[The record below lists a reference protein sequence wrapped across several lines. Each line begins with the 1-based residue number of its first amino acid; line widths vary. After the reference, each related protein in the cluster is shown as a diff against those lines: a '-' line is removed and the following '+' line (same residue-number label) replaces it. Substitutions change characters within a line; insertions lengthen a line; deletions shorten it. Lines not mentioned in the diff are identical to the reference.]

1 MNKKNFFIELLIEE
15 IPARFQTTAIENF
28 SKIFCEEF
36 FKNRIQFDDIRTYI
50 TPRRMVFSAN
60 LDEEIPEFFEEKKG
74 PQISAPKEVIE
85 KFLKS
90 ANVSKEQCTE
100 KTINNKT
107 FIFINIGH
115 EKRKTEDLL
124 GNIVKSVIFALPWP
138 KSMHWGDHSFNFVRP
153 LRNILCLFD
162 EKLVNVDMINEINL
176 CSTNYTFGHRFMAN
190 KKIFVNDV
198 NDYLRKMREAFIIVD
213 QNERKKIILDE
224 CNNIGNKEKILKVDI
239 TKDLLEEVVGLV
251 EFPIVMMGNISE
263 KFMRLPAEVITT
275 SMQSHQRYFPTNV
288 GNKLAPHF
296 VFVAN
301 NIANDNGKAIKDGN
315 ERVLSA
321 RLSDALF
328 FFENDLTTPLERHL
342 SDLKKITF
350 NEKLGTVYDRTLR
363 IRDICEFLC
372 DEINENNIGNERLML
387 PKNSKEL
394 LKRAAL
400 LAKCDLVT
408 SMVCEFT
415 ELQGIM
421 GAHYASFQGEPEEVC
436 NIIRNQYKMVDNLY
450 SPLCALYSM
459 ADKIDAIT
467 SLFAIGKA
475 PTGSKDPFALR
486 RAAIGIVK
494 IITKY
499 EINIDLRKIVKKAF
513 ERLQKEIKENIN
525 SNTIDN
531 VITFIMDRLRIVLK
545 ESGIEHDV
553 INSVIAVPQD
563 IQSMQKK
570 AKILDIA
577 LKSEIGK
584 QIISIYKRAKNIV
597 QGNSGT
603 LVDETLLS
611 EKEETALFIEIKD
624 FEKAMIE
631 LENSQLNIVDKFER
645 KLKRSLNT
653 EKAMSEFF
661 ANVLVNTDNKRI
673 QKNRIGILAHFV
685 AIFNRFLP
693 EIANL

>member
-1 MNKKNFFIELLIEE
+1 MNKKNFFVELLIEE

-36 FKNRIQFDDIRTYI
+36 SKNRIQFDDIRTYI

-60 LDEEIPEFFEEKKG
+60 LDEEILEFFEEKKG
-74 PQISAPKEVIE
+74 PQTSAPKEIIE

-90 ANVSKEQCTE
+90 ANVSREQYTE
-100 KTINNKT
+100 KIINNKA
-107 FIFINIGH
+107 FIFVNIRH

-124 GNIVKSVIFALPWP
+124 GNIVKNVIFALPWQ
-138 KSMHWGDHSFNFVRP
+138 KSMHWGDYSFNFVRP

-190 KKIFVNDV
+190 KKIFVNNV
-198 NDYLRKMREAFIIVD
+198 NDYIEKMREAFVIVD

-224 CNNIGNKEKILKVDI
+224 CNNTESKEKNLKVDI
-239 TKDLLEEVVGLV
+239 TKDLFEEVVGLV
-251 EFPIVMMGNISE
+251 EYPVVMIGNISE
-263 KFMRLPAEVITT
+263 KFMRLPSEVITT
-275 SMQSHQRYFPTNV
+275 TMQSHQRYFPTNI
-288 GNKLAPHF
+288 GNRLAPYF

-301 NIANDNGKAIKDGN
+301 NITDDKGEAIKAGN

-342 SDLKKITF
+342 DDLKKIAF
-350 NEKLGTVYDRTLR
+350 NDKLGTVYDRTLR
-363 IRDICEFLC
+363 IRDLCELLY
-372 DEINENNIGNERLML
+372 DEISKNNIGNEQLML
-387 PKNSKEL
+387 PKNSKDL

-400 LAKCDLVT
+400 LAKCDLAT
-408 SMVCEFT
+408 GMVCEFT

-421 GAHYASFQGEPEEVC
+421 GAHYASFQGESVEVC
-436 NIIRNQYKMVDNLY
+436 DIIRNQYKMVDDLY

-459 ADKIDAIT
+459 ADKIDVIT

-499 EINIDLRKIVKKAF
+499 EINIDLRKIIEKTF
-513 ERLQKEIKENIN
+513 ERLQKDSKENMDP
-525 SNTIDN
+525 NTVDN
-531 VITFIMDRLRIVLK
+531 VITFIMDRLRVVLK
-545 ESGIEHDV
+545 EFGIEHDV
-553 INSVIAVPQD
+553 INSVMVVPQD
-563 IQSMQKK
+563 IQSIQKK
-570 AKILDIA
+570 AKILDISF
-577 LKSEIGK
+577 KSEIGK
-584 QIISIYKRAKNIV
+584 QIISIYRRARNIV

-603 LVDETLLS
+603 LVDESLFS
-611 EKEETALFIEIKD
+611 EKEETALFVEIKD
-624 FEKAMIE
+624 FEKTMIE
-631 LENSQLNIVDKFER
+631 LENSELNIVDKFEE

-661 ANVLVNTDNKRI
+661 TNVLVNADDKRI
-673 QKNRIGILAHFV
+673 QQNRIGILARFV

-693 EIANL
+693 EIANF